1 MSFRDSEAIAV
12 TVDYF
17 GGGGGP
23 EGHYFFVFLTASH
36 TIQFSFEVNS
46 SVAFGLQRCAASTTV
61 SIGTFPHPREKLQAP
76 KLSPASLPPSQP
88 QATTDERHC

>member
-23 EGHYFFVFLTASH
+23 EGHYFFFFNSFTYY
-36 TIQFSFEVNS
+36 TILF
-46 SVAFGLQRCAASTTV
+46 
-61 SIGTFPHPREKLQAP
+61 
-76 KLSPASLPPSQP
+76 
-88 QATTDERHC
+88 